1 MDLPTVIANH
11 TAEISLYKQLRLL
24 PSLPKESD
32 LIVTHRSF
40 SFKHIILCSI
50 IYDFTMFIFCIYV
63 STIQF
68 MFLTELKFS
77 SCARAFVHPLFYFL
91 CIGYASTR
99 FKMFSEA
106 LPKEFNVK
114 SELLF
119 LFTLF
124 SIVYTASYL
133 ILFCWGADKTCL

>member
-1 MDLPTVIANH
+1 MDLPNSRNKPLKTFQIVA
-11 TAEISLYKQLRLL
+11 
-24 PSLPKESD
+24 SLPKEFD
-32 LIVTHRSF
+32 VIVTHRSF

-91 CIGYASTR
+91 CIGCASTR

-106 LPKEFNVK
+106 LPKVFNVK
-114 SELLF
+114 VRALF
-119 LFTLF
+119 FIYIIFHRLQGKLPLYC
-124 SIVYTASYL
+124 SV
-133 ILFCWGADKTCL
+133 GGR